1 MEKGKPRDLDNVISL
16 LEETY
21 GTEPWNW
28 HTRQSPFQVLIGTV
42 LSQRTKDSNT
52 DRAARAL
59 FSRYPTP
66 RDLARASL
74 GEIEALIRPSNYY
87 RTKAKKIKEI
97 SRLILEEHSGKTPES
112 LEELVKL
119 PGVGKK
125 TASCTM
131 LYGHRIN
138 CIPCDIHVKVI
149 SQRLGWA
156 TESEPDRIQDE
167 LESRLPR
174 KDWCKINELLVKHG
188 QAACFTRNPK
198 CWLCNITGYCSYPD
212 KRLSPPGRKP

>member
-1 MEKGKPRDLDNVISL
+1 MEKGMPRDLEKVISL
-16 LEETY
+16 LEEAY

-52 DRAARAL
+52 DKAARAL
-59 FSRYPTP
+59 FSRFPTP
-66 RDLARASL
+66 KDLARARLS
-74 GEIEALIRPSNYY
+74 EIEKLIRSSNYY
-87 RTKAKKIKEI
+87 RTKARKIKEI

-131 LYGHRIN
+131 LYGRRI
-138 CIPCDIHVKVI
+138 PVDVHVMVI
-149 SQRLGWA
+149 SQRLGWT

-167 LESRLPR
+167 LEARLPR
-174 KDWCKINELLVKHG
+174 KEWCKINELLVKHG
-188 QAACFTRNPK
+188 QSACFTRNPK
-198 CWLCNITGYCSYPD
+198 CWLCNIMRYCGYPE